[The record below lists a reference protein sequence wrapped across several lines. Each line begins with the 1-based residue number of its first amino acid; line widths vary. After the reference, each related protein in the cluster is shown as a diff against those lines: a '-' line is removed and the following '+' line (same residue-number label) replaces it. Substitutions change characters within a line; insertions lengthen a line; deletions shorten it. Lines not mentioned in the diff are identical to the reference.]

1 LPKGKPKPR
10 SVSRTAT
17 ARDVAESLGLSVEVV
32 RDAAIAGCPH
42 TKRRGPQG
50 NLYNVSE
57 FAAWRKSRGLTGK
70 PGRPVL
76 TGDEDIDE
84 AKRRKE
90 LAMAEN
96 WELRN
101 AVHRRELVPVSEVE
115 RLGAEVFRML
125 SSKLQGLP
133 AAMVPRLEGRAPHEQ
148 MAILT
153 DGLRAIVEQFKADL
167 VSVGDRIAVAPPA
180 EAE

>member
-1 LPKGKPKPR
+1 MSKGKPKPR

-50 NLYNVSE
+50 NLYNVAE
-57 FAAWRKSRGLTGK
+57 FAAWRKARGLTGK

-96 WELRN
+96 WNLRN
-101 AVHRRELVPVSEVE
+101 QVLKRELVPVSEVE

-125 SSKLQGLP
+125 ASRLLGLP
-133 AAMVPRLEGRAPHEQ
+133 AALVPRFEGREPHEQ
-148 MAILT
+148 MAIMT
-153 DGLRAIVEQFKADL
+153 DALRVVGDQFKADIGNVAER
-167 VSVGDRIAVAPPA
+167 VSIADAT
-180 EAE
+180 ETE